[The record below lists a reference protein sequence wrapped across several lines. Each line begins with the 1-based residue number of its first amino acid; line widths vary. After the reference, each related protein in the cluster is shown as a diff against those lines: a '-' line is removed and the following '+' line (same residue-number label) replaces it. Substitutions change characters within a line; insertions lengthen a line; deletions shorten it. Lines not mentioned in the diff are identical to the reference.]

1 MQQVELNDCMDL
13 FVDHCKKFGLKITP
27 QRCAVYK
34 KLIQSKI
41 HPTAEQM
48 YQIVKKE
55 FPNVSFDTVN
65 RTLLTFV
72 GIGLVEVVQTKGAPR
87 RFDAILDSHHHFNCV
102 SCGKIIDFH
111 NGEYDSLKVP
121 EHLKDEFTVFA
132 KRVVL
137 TGLCRQCRKK
147 NKESRISSSL

>member
-1 MQQVELNDCMDL
+1 MQQTELNDCIDH
-13 FVDHCKKFGLKITP
+13 FADHCKKFGIKITP

-34 KLIQSKI
+34 KLIQSKH

-48 YQIVKKE
+48 YQTVKKE

-65 RTLLTFV
+65 RTLLTFAE
-72 GIGLVEVVQTKGAPR
+72 IGLVEVVQTKGASR

-102 SCGKIIDFH
+102 GCGKIIDFH
-111 NGEYDSLKVP
+111 HEAYDSLKVP
-121 EHLKDEFTVFA
+121 EHFQDECTVFA

-147 NKESRISSSL
+147 NKESRISS

>member
-1 MQQVELNDCMDL
+1 MQQINPNECMDH
-13 FVDHCKKFGLKITP
+13 FFDFCKKIDLKITP

-34 KLIQSKI
+34 KLVQLKI

-48 YQIVKKE
+48 YQAVKKE

-65 RTLLTFV
+65 RTLLTFAE
-72 GIGLVEVVQTKGAPR
+72 IGLVEVVQTKGASR

-111 NGEYDSLKVP
+111 HKGYDRLKVP
-121 EHLKDEFTVFA
+121 ENLQDECTVFA
-132 KRVVL
+132 QRVVL
-137 TGLCRQCRKK
+137 TGLCGKCRRK
-147 NKESRISSSL
+147 NKQSRIS